1 MDFTQLPTEN
11 YSNIGGLLS
20 QLAKQ
25 IAQSSLKKLDAL
37 NRKTV
42 RGEKKEQQ
50 KINEKKL
57 AHGLKSGGASEKEE
71 EEPTENFSLEPLLD
85 TIDIILLNKKP
96 TKLRR
101 VHVPSEEKI
110 EEDYE
115 AYLREKYGDDYDED
129 EGEKEDQGWG
139 QSM

>member
-1 MDFTQLPTEN
+1 V
-11 YSNIGGLLS
+11 
-20 QLAKQ
+20 
-25 IAQSSLKKLDAL
+25 KKLDAL

-42 RGEKKEQQ
+42 LREKKEQQ
-50 KINEKKL
+50 KINEKKF

-129 EGEKEDQGWG
+129 LDEEEGQGWG